1 MERKGCIEMPSNQYQ
16 AQSNIS
22 QATRKTLEYIH
33 FDAAAM
39 TLGIHFNVFVHFWIH
54 VRGRRGRGQAW
65 AGRVGASVGGA
76 SVGRVGVGEAS
87 GSETGGTGMTVEPY
101 KMAPCSWHNILVPAW
116 HVQLARKRQRSNWQV
131 SHGCVHGQRISRVDS
146 IG

>member
-1 MERKGCIEMPSNQYQ
+1 MPSNQSQ

-54 VRGRRGRGQAW
+54 VRGGKRGRGGWGKRGQGKRGQGKRGRGKRGRGRWARQADQRL
-65 AGRVGASVGGA
+65 AV
-76 SVGRVGVGEAS
+76 
-87 GSETGGTGMTVEPY
+87 
-101 KMAPCSWHNILVPAW
+101 LV
-116 HVQLARKRQRSNWQV
+116 
-131 SHGCVHGQRISRVDS
+131 
-146 IG
+146 